1 MPRLRV
7 ELGERAYPI
16 HIGTGLLES
25 GGAGLWDEAVPGS
38 RVVIVTNTV
47 VGPRYAERLQAALA
61 PRTVTRVTLPD
72 GEASKSLA
80 TVSQV
85 YDALIEA
92 RCDRRTTLVALGGG
106 VIGDIAGFVA
116 ATYLRGVGY
125 VQVPTTLLAQVD
137 SSVGGKTGV
146 NHPGGKNLI
155 GAFYQPRAVIADT
168 ATLTTLPDREL
179 RAGYAEVV
187 KYGLLG
193 DAAFFAWLEAEG
205 ERVMARAPEALAF
218 VIERACRDKAAVVA
232 DDEREAG
239 RRALLNLGHTFAH
252 AIETATGYGT
262 WLHGEAVAVGL
273 VLAAEL
279 SAWLGW
285 VDGAVVSRTRAVL
298 ARAGLPT
305 EPPATMDPEA
315 FLGPMAVDK
324 KVEEGVLRLVLMQ
337 GIGAAVVTD
346 AVDRAQLRRFLA
358 GRLGGS
364 PRPAGPVLEDRDDGE
379 TQ

>member
-25 GGAGLWDEAVPGS
+25 GGAGLWDEAALGS

-47 VGPRYAERLQAALA
+47 VGPRYAEPLQAALA

-72 GEASKSLA
+72 GEASKSLS

-193 DAAFFAWLEAEG
+193 DAAFFAWLEAQG
-205 ERVMARAPEALAF
+205 ERVMAREPEALAF

-232 DDEREAG
+232 EDEREAG

-346 AVDRAQLRRFLA
+346 AVDRAQLRRFLG
-358 GRLGGS
+358 GRLGG
-364 PRPAGPVLEDRDDGE
+364 
-379 TQ
+379 